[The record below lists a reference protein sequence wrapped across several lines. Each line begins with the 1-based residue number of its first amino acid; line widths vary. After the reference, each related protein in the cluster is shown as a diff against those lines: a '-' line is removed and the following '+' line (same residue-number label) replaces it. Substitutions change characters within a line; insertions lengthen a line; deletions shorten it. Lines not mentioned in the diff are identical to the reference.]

1 MNADQQVINMVNRKH
16 ENEKKQMMLQRQQRL
31 RQSKARERRCWL
43 IVKLEL
49 ALIAISLF
57 IIAAGNGWVTGWLSV
72 IGAVICFTA
81 AAVLVGV
88 EIGRNEKENAR

>member
-31 RQSKARERRCWL
+31 RQAKAWRRIYRL

-57 IIAAGNGWVTGWLSV
+57 IIAAGNGWVTVWLSV

-81 AAVLVGV
+81 ASVLVGV
-88 EIGRNEKENAR
+88 EIGKNEKENAR